1 MGWRVATWTCILAT
15 LAGVLRPVGGFAPPL
30 SCRRVG
36 VSCGGRQCDLRA
48 PARAKSPRVPLRAP
62 RLLMQEGEP
71 EGLSDADI
79 SGLLARVS
87 AAKDR
92 VQTLPVCILDA
103 TLPRQRLEFATSD
116 KSFLALIAHCR
127 EAAGGD
133 GRGKFGM
140 LGPFL
145 SRRYLSWHCTPFFS
159 ASRSKAL
166 VIPCVGSGRACSR
179 STPDVSLTFR
189 CLLPITRCGPLEP
202 SHHAAGHRGRNH
214 EGGRAA

>member
-1 MGWRVATWTCILAT
+1 MRCTSASFAGVLGILAT
-15 LAGVLRPVGGFAPPL
+15 FAGVLRPVGGFSPPL
-30 SCRRVG
+30 SSRSVG

-48 PARAKSPRVPLRAP
+48 PARSKSPREPSRAP

-133 GRGKFGM
+133 GLGKFGM
-140 LGPFL
+140 LGSFL
-145 SRRYLSWHCTPFFS
+145 SC
-159 ASRSKAL
+159 
-166 VIPCVGSGRACSR
+166 
-179 STPDVSLTFR
+179 
-189 CLLPITRCGPLEP
+189 
-202 SHHAAGHRGRNH
+202 
-214 EGGRAA
+214 